1 MGQAYKNVWS
11 LNVDEVV
18 TAGMLRH
25 AFGKGYEVCMPLN
38 AQAKD
43 IDLLV
48 FNATTKKVVT
58 IQVKGSRA
66 YVPNKKQLS
75 KHKHGSAG
83 WFWFKK
89 DIVLKS
95 IADFFVYLVYVIE
108 EDQKI
113 GRSFLTHHF
122 IVIPT
127 QDLKNQYRQHGRI
140 LKGNRFNLILWINPK
155 QKKAFDIR
163 NAAFDLSP
171 WLNDKG
177 IMVLKDSLN

>member
-1 MGQAYKNVWS
+1 MGQAYKNFWS

-25 AFGKGYEVCMPLN
+25 TLGKGYEVCMPLN
-38 AQAKD
+38 AQAKG

-48 FNATTKKVVT
+48 FNTAIKKVVT

-66 YVPNKKQLS
+66 YDPNKKQLL

-89 DIVLKS
+89 DIVFKS
-95 IADFFVYLVYVIE
+95 TADFFVYLVYVIE
-108 EDQKI
+108 EDKKI

-122 IVIPT
+122 IVVPT
-127 QDLKNQYRQHGRI
+127 QDLKDQYRQHSRVF
-140 LKGNRFNLILWINPK
+140 KGNRLHLILWINPK

-163 NAAFDLSP
+163 NVAFDLSP

-177 IMVLKDSLN
+177 IMVLKDFLN